1 MVFFPSLAKKP
12 VLMEV
17 FKRFPRTT
25 KPLIEY
31 HEVLLRGD
39 SPLTKTQREM
49 IAAYVSTLNSCRYCR
64 SIHTETAEQLG
75 VPKGLVQD
83 MVADLDTAGVD
94 EKMLPILRY
103 VKKLTENPAG
113 MTQADADA
121 VYEAGWDEQAL
132 HDAVATCALFNFM
145 NRYVEGL
152 GVEAPADYVAQS
164 AKRLI
169 DYGYLPLLDMLDN
182 Y

>member
-25 KPLIEY
+25 RPLLEY
-31 HEVLLRGD
+31 HEILLRGP
-39 SPLTKTQREM
+39 SPLTKAQREL
-49 IAAYVSTLNSCRYCR
+49 IAAYVSRLNGCRYCR

-83 MVADLDTAGVD
+83 LVDDLETAGVE

-121 VYEAGWDEQAL
+121 VYAAGWDEQAL

-152 GVEAPADYVAQS
+152 GVEATPDYVALS

-169 DYGYLPLLDMLDN
+169 EHGYLPLLDLLDKD
-182 Y
+182 